1 MQGIGHELHDD
12 HRQKGQNAQGAADP
26 EAGNEHFHDQQHQT
40 DNEAYD
46 AGHGQAAQKA
56 QKVHGIPP
64 LLRNCFYDY
73 IIQKTGRI
81 ARYTEVN
88 SICGA
93 GIGEKDLKAFFLRR
107 GRQNAILIQY
117 K

>member
-1 MQGIGHELHDD
+1 MQAKQDHQRQQQQHNGGNDHGGCQGIGHELHDD

-56 QKVHGIPP
+56 QKAV
-64 LLRNCFYDY
+64 DY
-73 IIQKTGRI
+73 ILKPVQTQ
-81 ARYTEVN
+81 
-88 SICGA
+88 
-93 GIGEKDLKAFFLRR
+93 EKA
-107 GRQNAILIQY
+107 A
-117 K
+117 